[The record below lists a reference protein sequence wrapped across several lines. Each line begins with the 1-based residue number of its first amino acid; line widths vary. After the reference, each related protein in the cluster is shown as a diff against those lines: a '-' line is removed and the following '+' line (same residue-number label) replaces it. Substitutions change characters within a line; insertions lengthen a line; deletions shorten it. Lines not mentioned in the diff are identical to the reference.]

1 MFVETDNNMIVLSKE
16 QSTYFEQHADEILKE
31 KGVSKAQFAKALG
44 VAPQNINKLLGTK
57 NALTLSNIAS
67 YLNIPLPF
75 LLFGNA
81 EKERDIHGCI
91 YIDGIPHLVNSK
103 DDLETLMTEL

>member
-1 MFVETDNNMIVLSKE
+1 MFVETDNNMFVLSKE
-16 QSTYFEQHADEILKE
+16 QSTYFEQHADEILKD

-57 NALTLSNIAS
+57 NALTLSNISS
-67 YLNIPLPF
+67 YLNIPLRF

-91 YIDGIPHLVNSK
+91 YIDGIPHLINGK
-103 DDLETLMTEL
+103 DDIETLLHDI